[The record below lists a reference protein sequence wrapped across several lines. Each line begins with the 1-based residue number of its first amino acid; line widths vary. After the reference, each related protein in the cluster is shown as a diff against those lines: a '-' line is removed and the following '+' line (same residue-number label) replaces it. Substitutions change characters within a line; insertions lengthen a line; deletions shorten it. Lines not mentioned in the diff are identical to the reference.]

1 MLREI
6 DTFYLEQNEP
16 NRSFMLGLRDFILHY
31 HKDITEEWK
40 WKLPFFYYK
49 GKPFCYVWKVQKT
62 QQPYL
67 CIVKSD
73 LFEHPQLIQGNR
85 KKMKALYFDTSKD
98 IPINLVDEVLQLAM
112 QYYP

>member
-6 DTFYLEQNEP
+6 DNFYLEQTEP
-16 NRSFMLGLRDFILHY
+16 NRSFMLGIRGFILNY
-31 HKDITEEWK
+31 HKEITEEWK

-62 QQPYL
+62 QQAYL
-67 CIVKSD
+67 CIVRSD

-85 KKMKALYFDTSKD
+85 KKMKALYFDVTKD
-98 IPINLVDEVLQLAM
+98 IPINLIDEVLQLAM
-112 QYYP
+112 KYYP

>member
-6 DTFYLEQNEP
+6 DTFYLEQTEP
-16 NRSFMLGLRDFILHY
+16 NRSFMLGLRDYIRTY
-31 HKDITEEWK
+31 HEEITEEWK

-67 CIVKSD
+67 CIAKSH
-73 LFEHPQLIQGNR
+73 LFEHFQLIQGNR
-85 KKMKALYFDTSKD
+85 KKMKALYFDVTKD
-98 IPINLVDEVLQLAM
+98 IPVNLIDEIFQLAM
-112 QYYP
+112 EYYT